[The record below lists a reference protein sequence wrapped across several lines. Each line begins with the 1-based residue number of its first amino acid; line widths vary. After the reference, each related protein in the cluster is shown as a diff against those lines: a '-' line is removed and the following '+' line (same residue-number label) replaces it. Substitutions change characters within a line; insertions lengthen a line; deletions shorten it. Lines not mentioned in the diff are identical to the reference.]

1 MFLFGAG
8 LFGNTHLRDLVAR
21 YVDQDML
28 AAIAAEHA
36 RGRRL
41 LIVTT
46 NLDTQRTLIW
56 DMGRIASI
64 GSPQA
69 LELF

>member
-1 MFLFGAG
+1 
-8 LFGNTHLRDLVAR
+8 
-21 YVDQDML
+21 ML